1 MWHEWL
7 IWDTLRLAHAWYVF
21 CTLNRQGTKLPALA
35 GPARPSQ
42 SGRADTRCAWVSRRA
57 DTTASPSLGRGVHE
71 PTAGHTNHPCLCQ
84 LNRLHFWISN
94 QIHNPLMLL
103 TDYKEHWKT
112 IENQIHHYKFK
123 ILVFFHFFHKW
134 LSATYSNCAMS
145 CLRHSFQLVI
155 QSYNFLVMLSNRIS
169 YIEAFTSKTD
179 EIHPFTFNFPISHWI
194 FWYLLFE
201 NNYVLP

>member
-1 MWHEWL
+1 MSDLTGTHYGL
-7 IWDTLRLAHAWYVF
+7 HMLGMCFVRLTDRAQNCQPWCA
-21 CTLNRQGTKLPALA
+21 CMSQPPGT
-35 GPARPSQ
+35 Q
-42 SGRADTRCAWVSRRA
+42 T
-57 DTTASPSLGRGVHE
+57 PSLGRGVHE
-71 PTAGHTNHPCLCQ
+71 PAVGHTNHPYLCQ

-179 EIHPFTFNFPISHWI
+179 EIHPFTFHFPISHWI

-201 NNYVLP
+201 NNSVLP